1 MQFQIL
7 GLSNFHQLSWHS
19 GNASFKDTKAMAF
32 SLYTEWEN
40 SVNFHSCR
48 IKGFGSRNSVFLS
61 GIFFILYHNYL
72 AFSDFLC
79 VLQIFDL
86 TTSGII
92 LKDFIVLAWH
102 RSGEL
107 QGRSFISC
115 QSIWK
120 PFSVPFSLLVSLPF
134 SRIIHTPLKISVT
147 GTQKYGPSRIY
158 CVVLPLHFLSVKDKH
173 ISLDVPSLGV
183 LVNF

>member
-1 MQFQIL
+1 MQNKRFWQQE
-7 GLSNFHQLSWHS
+7 LSVPKWNL
-19 GNASFKDTKAMAF
+19 
-32 SLYTEWEN
+32 
-40 SVNFHSCR
+40 
-48 IKGFGSRNSVFLS
+48 
-61 GIFFILYHNYL
+61 FILYHNYL

-92 LKDFIVLAWH
+92 FKDFIVLTSH
-102 RSGEL
+102 RSWEL
-107 QGRSFISC
+107 QGKSFISC

-120 PFSVPFSLLVSLPF
+120 SFPVPFLLLASPPF

-147 GTQKYGPSRIY
+147 ETQTYGPIRTY
-158 CVVLPLHFLSVKDKH
+158 CIVLPLHFLSVKDKH